1 MPGKAGIRADLWHIR
16 TDRADAT
23 EVEIRF
29 HDQGEDRTRVEIEH
43 RGWERLGSRGA
54 GRRTVN
60 RAGWDGVLQDYV
72 RVCSRVATERPA
84 G

>member
-1 MPGKAGIRADLWHIR
+1 VPGKAGVRADLWHIR

-43 RGWERLGSRGA
+43 RGWERLGSRGP
-54 GRRTVN
+54 GWRTVN
-60 RAGWDGVLQDYV
+60 RAGWDGVLPDYV